1 MQQHALAHKFSASR
15 QLLMALLLFATMA
28 TAQVNPFKLESDS
41 ETERVGNRLYQ
52 QAMALYRNG
61 EYWSSSQQL
70 IKLID
75 EFPGYSNMDAA
86 VHTLANCLYELG
98 MSQSA
103 KKIYKHIVQKYITS
117 PYVPEALVGLQRIE
131 YEQNNLA
138 ASLKY
143 YDALSRGTPSQ
154 DVIDLAAYYAGMA
167 YYKMENYP
175 RCAQVLQRA
184 SPSSPYYDYILYT
197 LAVSM
202 LRMKQVY
209 PAIDFFESL
218 FELPVINDERRHV
231 LNEAH
236 LTVGYFYYEL
246 EYFDK
251 AIQEFQ
257 QISAGSAQHP
267 HALLAWGW
275 SAAQQNMWQDA
286 IAPLTKLY
294 TTYESND
301 LAQEGLFLLGR
312 CYLKLG
318 RYDEAIGVYDFLID
332 MFPDQE
338 QVISSTEKINI
349 NIQHERER
357 IEKRQLELMAT
368 EQKLMDDLN
377 LRVNDES
384 LNINQDNLT
393 KTQSDL
399 IKNLQNERKSLDLRL
414 KQLHL
419 LATDTAIQEQRR
431 NWKAY
436 AEYGKSRA
444 SFLKRQQQRRLQPE
458 STE

>member
-1 MQQHALAHKFSASR
+1 
-15 QLLMALLLFATMA
+15 
-28 TAQVNPFKLESDS
+28 
-41 ETERVGNRLYQ
+41 
-52 QAMALYRNG
+52 
-61 EYWSSSQQL
+61 
-70 IKLID
+70 
-75 EFPGYSNMDAA
+75 
-86 VHTLANCLYELG
+86 
-98 MSQSA
+98 
-103 KKIYKHIVQKYITS
+103 
-117 PYVPEALVGLQRIE
+117 
-131 YEQNNLA
+131 
-138 ASLKY
+138 
-143 YDALSRGTPSQ
+143 
-154 DVIDLAAYYAGMA
+154 
-167 YYKMENYP
+167 
-175 RCAQVLQRA
+175 
-184 SPSSPYYDYILYT
+184 
-197 LAVSM
+197 
-202 LRMKQVY
+202 
-209 PAIDFFESL
+209 
-218 FELPVINDERRHV
+218 
-231 LNEAH
+231 
-236 LTVGYFYYEL
+236 
-246 EYFDK
+246 
-251 AIQEFQ
+251 
-257 QISAGSAQHP
+257 
-267 HALLAWGW
+267 
-275 SAAQQNMWQDA
+275 MWQDA
-286 IAPLTKLY
+286 IEPLTKLY

-332 MFPDQE
+332 MFPDQQ

-357 IEKRQLELMAT
+357 LEKRQLELMAT

-414 KQLHL
+414 QQLDL
-419 LATDTAIQEQRR
+419 LATGTATQEQRR

>member
-1 MQQHALAHKFSASR
+1 
-15 QLLMALLLFATMA
+15 MALLVLTSMA
-28 TAQVNPFKLESDS
+28 AAQINPFTLDSGS
-41 ETERVGNRLYQ
+41 ETERAGARLYE
-52 QAMALYRNG
+52 QAMDLYRNG
-61 EYWSSSQQL
+61 EYWSSSQKL

-75 EFPGYSNMDAA
+75 EFSGYSNMDAA
-86 VHTLANCLYELG
+86 VYTLANCLDELG

-103 KKIYKHIVQKYITS
+103 EKIYKHIVQKYITS
-117 PYVPEALVGLQRIE
+117 PYVPEELLGLQRIE
-131 YEQNNLA
+131 YERNNVS
-138 ASLKY
+138 ASLNY

-154 DVIDLAAYYAGMA
+154 EVIDLAAYYAGMA
-167 YYKMENYP
+167 YYKMEDFP
-175 RCAQVLQRA
+175 RAAQVLQRA
-184 SPSSPYYDYILYT
+184 TPKSPYYDYILYT

-202 LRMKQVY
+202 LRMKQVNA
-209 PAIDFFESL
+209 AIEYFQRL
-218 FELPVINDERRHV
+218 FDLPVINDERRHV
-231 LNEAH
+231 LDEAH
-236 LTVGYFYYEL
+236 LTLGYLYYEL
-246 EYFDK
+246 EYFDR

-257 QISAGSAQHP
+257 QVSKGSEQHP

-275 SAAQQNMWQDA
+275 SAAQQNRWESA
-286 IAPLTKLY
+286 IAPLTTLY
-294 TTYESND
+294 TTYESSE

-318 RYDEAIGVYDFLID
+318 RYDEAIGIYDYLID

-338 QVISSTEKINI
+338 QVITQTEKVNENI
-349 NIQHERER
+349 EHERKR

-377 LRVNDES
+377 LRVNSES
-384 LNINQDNLT
+384 LDINQGKVT

-399 IKNLQNERKSLDLRL
+399 INNLQRERQRLELRL
-414 KQLHL
+414 QQLEQ
-419 LATDTAIQEQRR
+419 LAVSTATQEQRR

-458 STE
+458 ITE